1 MALRLYVSRD
11 GVLNEKDQMVLPRKP
26 SYIADCQ
33 DSSVVT
39 GVLPSFSG
47 QELMNTIEGEASISN
62 EDMPSPAPSNLITS
76 RTPITTTIP
85 QPTDNSGESPNTA
98 PLRTPRRIAVVRR
111 NSSSASESS
120 KINTLDSFII
130 EDSPTK
136 RKPSSEAASPSSIQ
150 VSKSTRTDG
159 ADSVS

>member
-1 MALRLYVSRD
+1 MALSLYVSSD

-26 SYIADCQ
+26 SGIDDCQ
-33 DSSVVT
+33 DSSLET
-39 GVLPSFSG
+39 GALPSFSG

-62 EDMPSPAPSNLITS
+62 EEIPPPAPSTLITS

-85 QPTDNSGESPNTA
+85 QPTDNSGVSPNTA
-98 PLRTPRRIAVVRR
+98 PLRPPRRIAVVRR
-111 NSSSASESS
+111 NSSSASGSS

-136 RKPSSEAASPSSIQ
+136 RKQSSEAASPSSIQ
-150 VSKSTRTDG
+150 VSKSTRTYG
-159 ADSVS
+159 PDSVS